1 MSTQG
6 EKGTITLYASNALIL
21 DASTEPLYS
30 PTYPKAVPCHR
41 LDKWTGKYLYS
52 KSYAHYASYFP
63 FCQHCAGGLVL
74 CSKTR
79 KTEQFLSQCFRQKMI
94 IKRYRALCLGEIFPS
109 EGIINSNIDGKDALT
124 QYIVREVTTSSRFGA
139 LSTVDLFPVTGR
151 RHQLRVHLR
160 SIGT

>member
-1 MSTQG
+1 MPPRNLCTRQLIQRQFHVIGLINGQVNIYTQNHMR
-6 EKGTITLYASNALIL
+6 TLLHIFL
-21 DASTEPLYS
+21 
-30 PTYPKAVPCHR
+30 
-41 LDKWTGKYLYS
+41 
-52 KSYAHYASYFP
+52 

-79 KTEQFLSQCFRQKMI
+79 KTEQFLSQCFRQKII

-160 SIGT
+160 SIGIYILKKFGKCTN